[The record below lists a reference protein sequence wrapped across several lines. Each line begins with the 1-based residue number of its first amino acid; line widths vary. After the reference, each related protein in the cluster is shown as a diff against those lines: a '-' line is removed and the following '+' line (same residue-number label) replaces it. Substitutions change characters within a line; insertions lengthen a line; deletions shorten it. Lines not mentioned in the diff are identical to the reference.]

1 MCRQLL
7 IAIADSYIGGSNP
20 SPVTDLIEILM
31 IVAPIA
37 DYKSPTKE
45 SNL

>member
-1 MCRQLL
+1 MCHQLL
-7 IAIADSYIGGSNP
+7 IAIADDLIGGSNP
-20 SPVTDLIEILM
+20 SPVADLIEILM

-37 DYKSPTKE
+37 DYESPTKE